1 MGRAF
6 PSSTLVERI
15 VAQGFKTGRRALG
28 AVLTER
34 DRQARDLAEVTELD
48 IPGPAGPLTAR
59 FYRPGT
65 GTDPRALLLFFHG
78 GGFAFCDIGT
88 HDALC
93 RRLAHGADVAILSVD
108 YRLAPEHAWPAQRDD
123 AEAALRWLLQTR
135 TETGAD
141 PVPLILGGDSAGGYL
156 ALDLTRQVNREAAGT
171 VALTCLIYPLLHLD
185 DEIWKTERASS
196 RPIGRAVVRVISS
209 RLVEVPP
216 NLLDAEAASDPP
228 CVLTYGGLAD
238 PVRPDCQAYETALR
252 ATGVPV
258 HVGEFKALP
267 HGYANMTHLLPP
279 ARAAIDQTAQLLR
292 LALDQ
297 A

>member
-6 PSSTLVERI
+6 PSSTLVDRI

-28 AVLTER
+28 AVLNER
-34 DRQARDLAEVTELD
+34 DHQARDLAEVTELE
-48 IPGPAGPLTAR
+48 IPGPAGPLPAR
-59 FYRPGT
+59 FYHPT
-65 GTDPRALLLFFHG
+65 GDAEPSALLLFFHG

-93 RRLAHGADVAILSVD
+93 RRLAHGANVAILSVD

-123 AEAALRWLLQTR
+123 AEAALRWLVQAR
-135 TETGAD
+135 AETVSEE
-141 PVPLILGGDSAGGYL
+141 VPLILGGDSAGGYL
-156 ALDLTRQVNREAAGT
+156 ALDLTRQINEEAPGT
-171 VALTCLIYPLLHLD
+171 IAVTCLIYPLLHLD
-185 DEIWKTERASS
+185 DDIWKTERASS

-209 RLVEVPP
+209 RLVQVPP
-216 NLLDAEAASDPP
+216 NLLKADAGSDPP

-238 PVRPDCQAYETALR
+238 PVRPDCLAYESALR
-252 ATGVPV
+252 AAGVPV
-258 HVGEFKALP
+258 QVGEFKALP